1 MSRALF
7 SVEAEHGVLGAMM
20 RDAEKIDLIAA
31 KLAAG
36 DFYEPDNAAL
46 FAAII
51 DCHADGMPVDAVT
64 VGVTHQFL
72 PSGERVLA
80 YAGEIAKNVPSAANW
95 EAYANVV
102 KERAVLRRV
111 VEAADSIREL
121 VGEDRPVAEII
132 ASAQQAVADLHDLG
146 GGGQDYCHVSE
157 ALPEVIDELDAK
169 FHRRVDRGHSTGLP
183 DLDGI
188 IQGARPGN
196 MIVIAGLPG
205 SGKTTLGLQI
215 AQHIATGGAGKG
227 LVFSMEMSKK
237 ELINRGIASLG
248 SVQLSRIDEGHSLE
262 DGDWTGITV
271 AVDKLQN
278 SGLYLCDAPGLTA
291 PRIRSI
297 ARHAQRTHGLDVVVV
312 DYIGLIASEGRS
324 QNRTVELGRIS
335 TAMKTLAKELKLP
348 VIVLAQLNRD
358 STKRP
363 GKRPVPQDL
372 RDSGQ
377 IEADAD
383 TVILVH
389 RDNDTDQGQNGV
401 TELIVGKCRHAKV
414 GSCLVQHQGQFSRFV
429 SFAGQREVSQEDLE
443 MGRGK
448 FGRGF

>member
-7 SVEAEHGVLGAMM
+7 SIEAEHGVLGAMM
-20 RDAEKIDLIAA
+20 LDASTIDLIAA
-31 KLAAG
+31 KLTPA

-46 FAAII
+46 FAAVM
-51 DCHADGMPVDAVT
+51 DCHNEGMPVDPVT
-64 VGVTHQFL
+64 VGVEHQFL
-72 PSGERVLA
+72 PSGERVMA
-80 YAGEIAKNVPSAANW
+80 YAGVIARDVPSAANW
-95 EAYANVV
+95 EAYANIV

-111 VEAADSIREL
+111 VEAADVIRAL
-121 VGEDRPVAEII
+121 AGEDRPVADII
-132 ASAQQAVADLHDLG
+132 AGAQQAVADLHDLG
-146 GGGQDYCHVSE
+146 GGDKDYCHVSE
-157 ALPEVIDELDAK
+157 VLDEVINDLDDK
-169 FHRRVDRGHSTGLP
+169 FNGRIVRGHSTGLP
-183 DLDGI
+183 DLDAI

-196 MIVIAGLPG
+196 MIVVAGLPG
-205 SGKTTLGLQI
+205 SGKTTLGLQV
-215 AQHIATGGAGKG
+215 AQHIVTTAGGRG

-237 ELINRGIASLG
+237 ELVTRSISSLG
-248 SVQLSRIDEGHSLE
+248 SVHIGRMDEGHSLQ
-262 DGDWTGITV
+262 DGDWTGITAAV
-271 AVDKLQN
+271 ARLKD

-297 ARHAQRTHGLDVVVV
+297 ARHAHRTHGLDVVVV
-312 DYIGLIASEGRS
+312 DYIGLIASEGRA

-363 GKRPVPQDL
+363 GKRPTPQDL

-389 RDNDTDQGQNGV
+389 RDHDTEQGQNGV
-401 TELIVGKCRHAKV
+401 TELIVGKCRHAPV
-414 GSCLVQHQGQFSRFV
+414 GSCLVQHQGQYSRFV
-429 SFAGQREVSQEDLE
+429 SFAGGREEEQYRS
-443 MGRGK
+443 R
-448 FGRGF
+448 FGGDF